1 MQRAPRTDVTS
12 NARLPPMDRRRA
24 VASLLVAVAFG
35 ATAQSVGRKVRI
47 GFVLEPPLDDAIRT
61 SLVGAFRQGL
71 RELGHVEGEQYVL
84 ELRSANGR
92 RDDLPDLV
100 DAILKTQ
107 PDVLVAAFP
116 AVARVVRRAGG
127 AVPVV
132 AVAVDN
138 PVETGLAETMA
149 RPGGNITGISS
160 WGTELVAKRLQL
172 LRDLVPSLRLAGVL
186 AGREGAI
193 KSLLDAGVLEWGR
206 ALSLQVRVYEARDL
220 GESEAA
226 WQTMVKDRVGGVV
239 VLADTNT
246 YTNRVRLNALCLEH
260 RLPSVWGGRDF
271 LTGGG
276 LASYQS
282 DFRAIFKRAATLVDA
297 ILKGTRPGEIPF
309 EQATKLELVIDQRA
323 AKALGLTV
331 PKAVLVAA
339 DAVLE

>member
-1 MQRAPRTDVTS
+1 M
-12 NARLPPMDRRRA
+12 
-24 VASLLVAVAFG
+24 
-35 ATAQSVGRKVRI
+35 
-47 GFVLEPPLDDAIRT
+47 
-61 SLVGAFRQGL
+61 
-71 RELGHVEGEQYVL
+71 
-84 ELRSANGR
+84 
-92 RDDLPDLV
+92 
-100 DAILKTQ
+100 
-107 PDVLVAAFP
+107 LVAAFP
-116 AVARVVRRAGG
+116 AVARVVRGAGG

-226 WQTMVKDRVGGVV
+226 WKTMVKDRVGGVV

-297 ILKGTRPGEIPF
+297 ILKGARPGEIPF

>member
-1 MQRAPRTDVTS
+1 MTS
-12 NARLPPMDRRRA
+12 KAHLSPIDRRRA
-24 VASLLVAVAFG
+24 CAALLAAAAFG
-35 ATAQSVGRKVRI
+35 AAAQGRKARI
-47 GFVLEPPLDDAIRT
+47 GLVLEPPIDDAIRT
-61 SLVGAFRQGL
+61 ALVGAFRQGL
-71 RELGHVEGEQYVL
+71 RELGQVEGEHYAL

-92 RDDLPDLV
+92 RDDLPAVV
-100 DAILKTQ
+100 DAILKLQ
-107 PDVLVAAFP
+107 LDVLVAAFP
-116 AVARVVRRAGG
+116 AVARVVRRAGST
-127 AVPVV
+127 VPVV

-172 LRDLVPSLRLAGVL
+172 LRDLVPSVRLVGIL
-186 AGREGAI
+186 AGREGAVQ
-193 KSLLDAGVLEWGR
+193 SLRDAGVHDWGR
-206 ALSLQVRVYEARDL
+206 SLSLQVRVYEARDL
-220 GESEAA
+220 GESETA
-226 WQTMVKDRVGGVV
+226 WKAMVKDRVGGIV

-246 YTNRVRLNALCLEH
+246 YTNRARLNALCIES

-297 ILKGTRPGEIPF
+297 ILKGTKPGDIPF

-323 AKALGLTV
+323 AKALGLSV

-339 DAVLE
+339 DEVIE

>member
-24 VASLLVAVAFG
+24 VASLLVAVAFA

-226 WQTMVKDRVGGVV
+226 WKTMVKDRVGGVV

-246 YTNRVRLNALCLEH
+246 YTNRARLNALCLEH

-297 ILKGTRPGEIPF
+297 ILKGARPGEIPF

>member
-24 VASLLVAVAFG
+24 VASLLVAVAFA

-116 AVARVVRRAGG
+116 AVARVVRRAGS

-226 WQTMVKDRVGGVV
+226 WKTMVKDRVGGVV

-246 YTNRVRLNALCLEH
+246 YTNRARLNALCLEH